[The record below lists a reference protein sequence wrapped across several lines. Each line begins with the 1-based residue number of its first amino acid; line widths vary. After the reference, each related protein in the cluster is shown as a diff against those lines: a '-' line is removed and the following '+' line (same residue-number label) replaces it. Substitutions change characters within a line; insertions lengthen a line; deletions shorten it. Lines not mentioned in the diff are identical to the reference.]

1 MDAAHTRWQRAF
13 AAYLR
18 DPARHPLP
26 EGVDPRGAATYRRLL
41 LGNTERILGAVY
53 PRARRLLGKTRW
65 DELLTGFLAEAHCSS
80 PFYRDVPGAFLD
92 WLRPQQG
99 ALPAWLVPL
108 LEHDWARFCLGLAPD
123 AAWQVPLPGHAA
135 LNPVSRLCSHPLAV
149 HRGDGLPEPRATH
162 LLLFRGA
169 DDRVR
174 IVELTPA
181 SIGLLQQLA
190 TGQPLQEACAA
201 LASELGLTA
210 AAMAAHAQPLL
221 HDLERIGA
229 IRLGQRPDPN

>member
-13 AAYLR
+13 AAHLR
-18 DPARHPLP
+18 APSRHPLP
-26 EGVDPRGAATYRRLL
+26 EGVDPRGAAIYRRLL
-41 LGNTERILGAVY
+41 LGNTERMLGAVY
-53 PRARRLLGKTRW
+53 PRARRLLGKARW
-65 DELLTGFLAEAHCSS
+65 DELLTGFLAGADCPS

-92 WLRPQQG
+92 WLRPRHG

-108 LEHDWARFCLGLAPD
+108 LEHDWARFSLGLAPD

-135 LNPVSRLCSHPLAV
+135 LNPVSRLCSHTFAV
-149 HRGDGLPEPRATH
+149 HRDDGPPEPGETH

-169 DDRVR
+169 DDLVR

-181 SIGLLQQLA
+181 SLGLLQQLA
-190 TGQPLQEACAA
+190 NGKTLQAA
-201 LASELGLTA
+201 SAAQAPELGLTA
-210 AAMAAHAQPLL
+210 AAIAARALPLL

-229 IRLGQRPDPN
+229 IRLGKRPDHP